1 MERWF
6 ERLAAFEGLADGLD
20 WLVSRRPPDVAR
32 SVVCHG
38 DLHPGNILTDG
49 NRLTGVLDY
58 TVVTIAEPALDV
70 GYTAMGFDLTPIDA
84 PRPIQRLAARFG
96 QGISRRYVAAYVA
109 KSGSDVSNQRYYEAL
124 RCAGELSNVIAYRL
138 ARARGEEHDAPRPTW
153 DAIGDQMVDYFRA
166 RTGVTLRLPPAVGPD
181 AARGR

>member
-1 MERWF
+1 MPKLFRQLVDTTASAQAWLHELDAAPLVEDLADLPTGVERWF

-84 PRPIQRLAARFG
+84 PRPDPTHRHAFRPGHQSPLRGRVRREVGFRRL
-96 QGISRRYVAAYVA
+96 Q
-109 KSGSDVSNQRYYEAL
+109 
-124 RCAGELSNVIAYRL
+124 
-138 ARARGEEHDAPRPTW
+138 
-153 DAIGDQMVDYFRA
+153 
-166 RTGVTLRLPPAVGPD
+166 PAVL
-181 AARGR
+181 RGTSVRG